1 MNQQLLDKSNAEFW
15 ATLCGTTM
23 ARGAG
28 ITGQDPGD
36 LRRFDDVYFD
46 YYPYLER
53 YLLTNFDS
61 EKVLEIGLGYGTLGQ
76 AIASR
81 NADYHGVDISTESV
95 ALMRTRLRWLGLPET
110 PVREGSAL
118 ELPYPDEA
126 FERVYS
132 IGCLHHT
139 GNLTRSVD
147 EVYRVLRP
155 GGEAVVMVYNRRS
168 LRRLAFAA
176 RRWAFTKSPGS
187 GARLARR
194 YDADESGNLAPH
206 TDFVSKT
213 EAKRLFARFDRVRI
227 DVQNFGDYRPWIK
240 REWLL
245 GNIARVLGLDLYI
258 VATK

>member
-1 MNQQLLDKSNAEFW
+1 
-15 ATLCGTTM
+15 M

-139 GNLTRSVD
+139 GNLPRSVD

-206 TDFVSKT
+206 TDFVSRSDVRRYLF
-213 EAKRLFARFDRVRI
+213 KRFSSVRI
-227 DVQNFGDYRPWIK
+227 DVQNFDGYVLFRGRIVIP
-240 REWLL
+240 REKLL
-245 GNIARVLGLDLYI
+245 GNVARILGTDLYI